1 MKRQTRMNTLVKNIL
16 IIQIISVMFLFC
28 TSQKT
33 PLQVVEQV
41 DLHKYVGKW
50 YEIAR
55 LPNSFEKGL
64 ECCTADYSLLPNGK
78 IEVVNTGKVIVDRSK
93 VKKAKG
99 KAYVPDKNEPGK
111 IKVSFFGP
119 FYGNYWIIA
128 LDPNYQYVLV
138 GEPSRKYLWILS
150 RNTAIAES
158 DYQNL
163 IDIAKKSGF
172 NTDKMIRVKQD
183 CGN

>member
-1 MKRQTRMNTLVKNIL
+1 MDKLFRIFFVFV
-16 IIQIISVMFLFC
+16 SVLMVSC
-28 TSQKT
+28 AVQNDA
-33 PLQVVEQV
+33 PLKVVETV
-41 DLHKYVGKW
+41 DFEKYSGKW

-55 LPNSFEKGL
+55 LPNSFEEGL
-64 ECCTADYSLLPNGK
+64 ECCTAFYSLLPNGK
-78 IEVVNTGKVIVDRSK
+78 LEVINTGHLIDDHLK

-99 KAYVPDKNEPGK
+99 KAYVPNDKEPGK

-128 LDPNYQYVLV
+128 LDKDYQYALV
-138 GEPSRKYLWILS
+138 GEPSRKYLWVLA
-150 RNTAIAES
+150 RQPNLPEN

-163 IDIAKKSGF
+163 INHAKSSGF
-172 NTDKMIRVKQD
+172 NADIMIRVKQE